1 MNSTLIVANA
11 IALAVVLGV
20 HFAPE
25 NPSVA
30 ANHRT
35 PHYLQL
41 QRAPQLAVM
50 TDETHALRQ
59 QASQAMPMAAAQ
71 SADRLI
77 F

>member
-25 NPSVA
+25 NTNVA
-30 ANHRT
+30 ANNRT

-41 QRAPQLAVM
+41 QRAPQLAVV
-50 TDETHALRQ
+50 THETHVLRQ
-59 QASQAMPMAAAQ
+59 QASQAMQVAAAQ